1 MSRDSKPE
9 PKKPKGD
16 GGLLNERTQVVHNE
30 KLALAKENHA
40 LVSPTYTSVK
50 YYFEKMEQA
59 EKLVKGERTG
69 FLYGRILNPSVR
81 ELELNLARLQGTEDG
96 YCTSSGLAAIS
107 NTLLGLLRSG
117 DHLIYMWQSYKPT
130 RGLIH
135 TLENRFG
142 IESTRVSVL
151 DHQSIEKA
159 IVPGKTKLMIWESPT
174 NPQLEIADMEFL
186 TSLCKKYSLI
196 SVLDNTFSGL
206 HNHRQY
212 DVDVYIH
219 SLTKFASGHSDAMGG
234 AVLGNT
240 GMVNR
245 IRWGAFELGDN
256 FSPRE
261 AAAISK
267 GLKTYFLRYAKCAEN
282 ALDIARFLKTLPKVK
297 NVRYPGLED
306 HPRHELAKKQL
317 KEFGAVIMF
326 DIEGNKKDTY
336 RVIDSLQLF
345 KTAPSLGSVESL
357 VLPVD
362 LFFSGYLDEAQTK
375 ASGLGESGIR
385 LSIGIE
391 DVEDLKND
399 LRQAISGSLG

>member
-1 MSRDSKPE
+1 MSKDSKTNPGAKNQRVE
-9 PKKPKGD
+9 GSI
-16 GGLLNERTQVVHNE
+16 LNERTQVVHPE
-30 KLALAKENHA
+30 KLVLSKENHS
-40 LVSPTYTSVK
+40 LVSPSYTSVK
-50 YYFEKMEQA
+50 YYFEKMDQA

-81 ELELNLARLQGTEDG
+81 ELEINLARLQGTEDA

-107 NTLLGLLRSG
+107 NTLLALLRSG

-130 RGLIH
+130 RGLIQ
-135 TLENRFG
+135 TLQNRFG
-142 IESTRVSVL
+142 IESTRVSLL
-151 DHQSIEKA
+151 DHGSIEKA
-159 IVPGKTKLMIWESPT
+159 IIPGKTKLMIWESPT

-186 TSLCKKYSLI
+186 TGLCKKYSLI

-206 HNHRQY
+206 HNHRQF

-234 AVLGNT
+234 AVLGST
-240 GMVNR
+240 AMMNR
-245 IRWGAFELGDN
+245 IRWGAFELGDH

-261 AAAISK
+261 AVAISK
-267 GLKTYFLRYAKCAEN
+267 GLKTYFLRYTKSAEN
-282 ALDIARFLKTLPKVK
+282 ALEIAKFLKTLPKVK
-297 NVRYPGLED
+297 NVRYPGLEE

-317 KEFGAVIMF
+317 KDFGAVIMF
-326 DIEGNKKDTY
+326 DVDGDKNETY
-336 RVIDSLQLF
+336 RVIDSLKLF
-345 KTAPSLGSVESL
+345 KAAPSLGSVESL

-362 LFFSGYLDEAQTK
+362 LFFSGYLDEAQAK

-399 LRQAISGSLG
+399 LRSAISGA